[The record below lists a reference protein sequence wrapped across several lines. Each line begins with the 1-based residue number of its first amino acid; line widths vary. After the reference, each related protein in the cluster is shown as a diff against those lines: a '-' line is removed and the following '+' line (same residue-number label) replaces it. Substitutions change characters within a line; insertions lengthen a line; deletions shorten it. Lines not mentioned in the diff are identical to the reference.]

1 MRARLLILGCFTHDS
16 QRVLTAVRE
25 LALVHAEPLL
35 NIVLGRFDRH
45 QTAGEL
51 RVAILTDAEQGMV
64 THEFK
69 FSLCHVSSLRRS
81 FRRSSPVEIK
91 RHHYRK
97 CAEAVSQPLNLEA
110 SKGAVFHMDVDTKI
124 AAPSFIQKDVEEGVV
139 NPNLTVIF
147 DEAQFSEA
155 IHEKTHARPGCADHL
170 RQYLLADLR
179 NYRLRL
185 AFLAELRQQ

>member
-97 CAEAVSQPLNLEA
+97 CAEAVSQPLTWRLLRER
-110 SKGAVFHMDVDTKI
+110 
-124 AAPSFIQKDVEEGVV
+124 SFTWMWTQKS
-139 NPNLTVIF
+139 
-147 DEAQFSEA
+147 Q
-155 IHEKTHARPGCADHL
+155 RPHSFRKML
-170 RQYLLADLR
+170 RR
-179 NYRLRL
+179 
-185 AFLAELRQQ
+185 EL